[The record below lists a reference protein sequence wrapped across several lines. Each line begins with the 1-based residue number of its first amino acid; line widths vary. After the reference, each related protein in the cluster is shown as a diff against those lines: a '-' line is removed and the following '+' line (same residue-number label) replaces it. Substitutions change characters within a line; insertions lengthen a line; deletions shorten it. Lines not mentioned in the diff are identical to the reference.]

1 MTAKKTPIAKEATED
16 KTPIT
21 FDVEVGDKKITI
33 TDRWES
39 DGAPGA
45 LMFMGSETYAQKYAP
60 ALLEQIIGTDQI
72 ATLLDE
78 GVGLEELLGVV
89 GQWAEARGLKN

>member
-16 KTPIT
+16 KSPLT
-21 FDVEVGDKKITI
+21 FDVEVGGKTITI
-33 TDRWES
+33 TDKWDG

-60 ALLEQIIGTDQI
+60 ALLEQIIGAEQI
-72 ATLLDE
+72 ATLLDA
-78 GVGLEELLGVV
+78 GVGLEELLNVV
-89 GQWAEARGLKN
+89 GQWSEARGLKN